1 MLTQNTFEN
10 ALRKLSENAERS
22 TFLLAVSGGADSMV
36 LLHLFQN
43 AGLKFEV
50 AHVNYQL
57 RGEDSDADQKI
68 VEDFCNVN
76 HIAFHLYKVSEKDH
90 QPKNS
95 IQTWARNLRYNF
107 FRDIQESG
115 NLKYLVTAH
124 HLNDQLE
131 TFLINLSKA
140 SGINGLSGM
149 PASDNQILRP
159 LLEFSKD
166 EIYAFAKENTIDFRE
181 DLSNKKNDYL
191 RNFIRNEIAPKL
203 FETNSHFLRNFSKS
217 LNYLNQVRTFAEEK
231 IQEIEKQ
238 IISEKENL
246 ILIHKLEL
254 KEQSDFVKFEIL
266 KKFSFNDEKEY
277 SKIFSAEKGK
287 IFYSSGFRLMVDS
300 EFLVLTEKNKAEK
313 TDSLDPEEIIIEKKS
328 EKIKNQTISVAHF
341 ISDGKECLSDLK
353 WIFDAD
359 KIQFPLKLRKKKP
372 GDVFYPIGMIGKKT
386 VTKFFKDE
394 KIPILAQQKIW
405 LLCNGNDEVLGVVPF
420 RQDRRFS
427 ADSDSK
433 SKIVITF

>member
-10 ALRKLSENAERS
+10 ALRKLSENVERS

-36 LLHLFQN
+36 LLHLFQK

-68 VEDFCNVN
+68 VEDFCDVN

-95 IQTWARNLRYNF
+95 IQTWARNLRYDF

-115 NLKYLVTAH
+115 NLEYLVTAH

-140 SGINGLSGM
+140 SGINGLSGI
-149 PASDNQILRP
+149 PASDNEILRP

-203 FETNSHFLRNFSKS
+203 FETNSHFLGNFSKS

-238 IISEKENL
+238 IISEKENR

-254 KEQSDFVKFEIL
+254 KEQSDFVRFEIL

-277 SKIFSAEKGK
+277 PKIFSAPKGK
-287 IFYSSGFRLMVDS
+287 VFHAPDFQLTVDRNY
-300 EFLVLTEKNKAEK
+300 FILTKKTGGK
-313 TDSLDPEEIIIEKKS
+313 TDFQHVEDEIIIS
-328 EKIKNQTISVAHF
+328 ETPETIKNQIISLAHF
-341 ISDGKECLSDLK
+341 ISDGRECLSDLK

-405 LLCNGNDEVLGVVPF
+405 LLCN
-420 RQDRRFS
+420 
-427 ADSDSK
+427 
-433 SKIVITF
+433 

>member
-36 LLHLFQN
+36 LLYLFQN
-43 AGLKFEV
+43 AGFKFEV

-68 VEDFCNVN
+68 VEDFCDVKQ
-76 HIAFHLYKVSEKDH
+76 IAFHLYKVSEKDH
-90 QPKNS
+90 PPKNS

-140 SGINGLSGM
+140 SGINGLSGI

-191 RNFIRNEIAPKL
+191 RNFIRNELAPKL
-203 FETNSHFLRNFSKS
+203 FETNSHFLDNFSKS

-231 IQEIEKQ
+231 IQEI
-238 IISEKENL
+238 
-246 ILIHKLEL
+246 
-254 KEQSDFVKFEIL
+254 
-266 KKFSFNDEKEY
+266 
-277 SKIFSAEKGK
+277 
-287 IFYSSGFRLMVDS
+287 
-300 EFLVLTEKNKAEK
+300 
-313 TDSLDPEEIIIEKKS
+313 
-328 EKIKNQTISVAHF
+328 
-341 ISDGKECLSDLK
+341 
-353 WIFDAD
+353 
-359 KIQFPLKLRKKKP
+359 
-372 GDVFYPIGMIGKKT
+372 
-386 VTKFFKDE
+386 
-394 KIPILAQQKIW
+394 
-405 LLCNGNDEVLGVVPF
+405 
-420 RQDRRFS
+420 
-427 ADSDSK
+427 
-433 SKIVITF
+433 

>member
-10 ALRKLSENAERS
+10 ALRKLSENAECS

-36 LLHLFQN
+36 LLHLFQH

-76 HIAFHLYKVSEKDH
+76 HIAFHLYKVSEKD
-90 QPKNS
+90 QKPKNS
-95 IQTWARNLRYNF
+95 VQTWARNLRYDF

-115 NLKYLVTAH
+115 NLEYLVTAH

-131 TFLINLSKA
+131 SFLINLSKA
-140 SGINGLSGM
+140 SGIKGLSGI
-149 PASDNQILRP
+149 PASENQILRP

-166 EIYAFAKENTIDFRE
+166 EIYAFAQENNIDFRE

-203 FETNSHFLRNFSKS
+203 FETNSHFLENFSKS
-217 LNYLNQVRTFAEEK
+217 LNYLNQARTFAEEK
-231 IQEIEKQ
+231 IVEIEKQ
-238 IISEKENL
+238 IISENENL
-246 ILIHKLEL
+246 ILIQKTEFS
-254 KEQSDFVKFEIL
+254 KQSDFVKFEIL
-266 KKFSFNDEKEY
+266 KKFSFDDVEEFP
-277 SKIFSAEKGK
+277 KIFSAAKGK
-287 IFYSSGFRLMVDS
+287 VFHAPDFQLTVDRNY
-300 EFLVLTEKNKAEK
+300 FILTKKTGGK
-313 TDSLDPEEIIIEKKS
+313 TDFHHVEDKIIIAETP
-328 EKIKNQTISVAHF
+328 ETIKNQTISVAHF
-341 ISDGKECLSDLK
+341 ISPESNASSDVK
-353 WIFDAD
+353 WIFDGE
-359 KIQFPLKLRKKKP
+359 KLQFPLILRKKKQ

-405 LLCNGNDEVLGVVPF
+405 LLCNGNDEVLGIVPF